1 MCQAGVECCLFCA
14 KYEIFCRN
22 SRVLHCSK
30 HAADHPLLCSPLTQF
45 RHTMALVLNAAA
57 ACPIFSR
64 RRVNAHY
71 LQPPSQIGI
80 MPSQR
85 SLEVA
90 SLQLLWC
97 NATSRRNGLHRKNF
111 LRLLC
116 CCGPLS
122 TLAFRLTRVMG
133 RHEGHLSF
141 EHRAI
146 ACIMKQCFSIVSR
159 QLFEGEGGGLSSAP
173 AHPLPASHQPAVQSV
188 HTLPVADT
196 SLTSGQDDVDASLQF
211 RQSHKQTVAKLLAS
225 GMLSSSRICAD
236 IARSIGI
243 SRDAVVMAVRDGM
256 PLQSAEAAREWLQ
269 GRHET
274 LLYDGSHEHSESAVQ
289 VSACDATCH
298 GLPAAVGGGSARAT
312 HTAADAA
319 RRQFRRTAPPVAPA
333 SSLYTAIV
341 ISDSDDARI
350 VISDSDDARDLQQDG
365 ASSSE

>member
-1 MCQAGVECCLFCA
+1 
-14 KYEIFCRN
+14 
-22 SRVLHCSK
+22 
-30 HAADHPLLCSPLTQF
+30 
-45 RHTMALVLNAAA
+45 MALVLNAAA

-97 NATSRRNGLHRKNF
+97 NVTSRRNGFHRKKL

-122 TLAFRLTRVMG
+122 TLAFRLSRTRD
-133 RHEGHLSF
+133 RHEGHRSF
-141 EHRAI
+141 EHRVI
-146 ACIMKQCFSIVSR
+146 AHIMKQCFSIVSR
-159 QLFEGEGGGLSSAP
+159 HLFGEGGGLSSAS

-243 SRDAVVMAVRDGM
+243 SREAVVMAARDGM
-256 PLQSAEAAREWLQ
+256 PLQSAEAARDWLRA
-269 GRHET
+269 RHET
-274 LLYDGSHEHSESAVQ
+274 LLRDGSHEHSESTVQ
-289 VSACDATCH
+289 VSACDTTCH

-312 HTAADAA
+312 HTAADVA
-319 RRQFRRTAPPVAPA
+319 RRRFRRMAPPVTPV

-341 ISDSDDARI
+341 ISDSDDAR
-350 VISDSDDARDLQQDG
+350 DMQQDG